1 MSLNQILDHVAD
13 DLSEIESAILHHIQ
27 TDIPLL
33 TNVAEHILAAG
44 GKRLRPA
51 LVLLGAK
58 LFGYNGK
65 DTIRAAQIVE
75 YLHTATLLHDDV
87 VDNADMRRSQKTACR
102 IWGNEASVLVG
113 DYLFSMVFYMLTQ
126 LQNLDVLKT
135 MSDTT
140 TLMAKGE
147 LLQLTHSHQA
157 MNEDKYLEIIF
168 NKTACLFA
176 SALKMGAIIANAP
189 NQAQQQLYDYGMAIG
204 LAFQVVDDALDYM
217 EEESKT
223 GKPIGIDL
231 QERKMTLPLIHLL
244 NSASPD
250 DKARVEG
257 ILAAEII
264 TNEHVH
270 EVIQMMKLYD
280 STIYAVGIAQKF
292 TNNAQTYL
300 ESLPESPI
308 RQMLTDI
315 ANFIVVRHF

>member
-1 MSLNQILDHVAD
+1 MSLNQILDYVAD

-27 TDIPLL
+27 TDIPIL

-58 LFGYNGK
+58 LFGYDGK
-65 DTIRAAQIVE
+65 ETIRAAQIIE

-113 DYLFSMVFYMLTQ
+113 DYLFSMVFYMLTE
-126 LQNLDVLKT
+126 LKNLEVLKT

-147 LLQLTHSHQA
+147 LLQLTHSHES
-157 MNEDKYLEIIF
+157 MDEDKYLEIIF

-176 SALKMGAIIANAP
+176 SALKIGAIIANAP
-189 NQAQQQLYDYGMAIG
+189 DESQQKLYDYGMAIG

-223 GKPIGIDL
+223 GKSIGIDL
-231 QERKMTLPLIHLL
+231 QERKITLPLIHLL
-244 NSASPD
+244 NSASPE
-250 DKARVEG
+250 DKARVNS

-264 TNEHVH
+264 TDEHVH
-270 EVIQMMKLYD
+270 EVIQMMKFYD
-280 STIYAVGIAQKF
+280 STMYAVRVAQKY
-292 TNNAQTYL
+292 TNDAQIYL
-300 ESLPESPI
+300 KALPASPI
-308 RQMLTDI
+308 KQMLNDI
-315 ANFIVVRHF
+315 ANFIVIRHF